1 MAIVRPFRGVR
12 YDTEQVLLKNVI
24 TPPYDVI
31 TPEMRA
37 AYAAKSP
44 YNVVL
49 IDLPVGDDDRY
60 AVAGNLYR
68 KWKDA
73 GILIKGQDKSFY
85 LYEQVYEYGGKT
97 YVRSGFVGA
106 LKLSEF
112 GKGQV
117 FPHEKT
123 LSGPKADRYELM
135 KASKANFSQIFGL
148 YQDNEN
154 RLSVL
159 FNDVKKAMPS
169 ASAIDETVV
178 KHSVWTISDENSIT
192 KIESFMRDK
201 AIYIADG
208 HHRYE
213 TALKYRD
220 DMRSFLKG
228 DCGKAEAAVTRI
240 FGSGDLYQERVG
252 CGASVN
258 FLTCHDGFTLHD
270 LYSYNEKHNEAN
282 GWNNTDGADDNR
294 SWNCGVEGE
303 TEDAEINRLRLRMMK
318 NATAVLLCSRGIPMF
333 LAGDEF
339 GNTQFGN
346 NNPYCQDNIISW
358 LDWNL
363 LRKNKDLFDFFK
375 FMISFR
381 KNHDPIRKF
390 TARCSYRFPEQ
401 SAHGVVPFEPD
412 FSGESHYIGIMYAG
426 RTEGRDDCI
435 YMAINTYWEP
445 LKITLPELPEYMR
458 WYRVVDTYRE
468 EFICGIGEP
477 VDTVE
482 VEVKE
487 RTVAIFEAG
496 RKTIRW

>member
-169 ASAIDETVV
+169 ASAIDETGV

-213 TALKYRD
+213 T
-220 DMRSFLKG
+220 S
-228 DCGKAEAAVTRI
+228 
-240 FGSGDLYQERVG
+240 S
-252 CGASVN
+252 
-258 FLTCHDGFTLHD
+258 
-270 LYSYNEKHNEAN
+270 
-282 GWNNTDGADDNR
+282 
-294 SWNCGVEGE
+294 
-303 TEDAEINRLRLRMMK
+303 
-318 NATAVLLCSRGIPMF
+318 
-333 LAGDEF
+333 
-339 GNTQFGN
+339 
-346 NNPYCQDNIISW
+346 
-358 LDWNL
+358 
-363 LRKNKDLFDFFK
+363 
-375 FMISFR
+375 
-381 KNHDPIRKF
+381 
-390 TARCSYRFPEQ
+390 
-401 SAHGVVPFEPD
+401 
-412 FSGESHYIGIMYAG
+412 
-426 RTEGRDDCI
+426 
-435 YMAINTYWEP
+435 
-445 LKITLPELPEYMR
+445 
-458 WYRVVDTYRE
+458 
-468 EFICGIGEP
+468 
-477 VDTVE
+477 
-482 VEVKE
+482 
-487 RTVAIFEAG
+487 
-496 RKTIRW
+496 

>member
-169 ASAIDETVV
+169 ASAIDETGV

-220 DMRSFLKG
+220 DMRVQEGLTEGEERYYDYVMMMFVNFMDEGLKVFPTHRVIDVADNFEDKDFIEYASSLFEVCKLESRESAEKFLK
-228 DCGKAEAAVTRI
+228 
-240 FGSGDLYQERVG
+240 
-252 CGASVN
+252 
-258 FLTCHDGFTLHD
+258 
-270 LYSYNEKHNEAN
+270 
-282 GWNNTDGADDNR
+282 
-294 SWNCGVEGE
+294 
-303 TEDAEINRLRLRMMK
+303 
-318 NATAVLLCSRGIPMF
+318 
-333 LAGDEF
+333 
-339 GNTQFGN
+339 
-346 NNPYCQDNIISW
+346 DNINIPGAWVYNKTAFRNIS
-358 LDWNL
+358 D
-363 LRKNKDLFDFFK
+363 RFHIF
-375 FMISFR
+375 
-381 KNHDPIRKF
+381 PI
-390 TARCSYRFPEQ
+390 
-401 SAHGVVPFEPD
+401 
-412 FSGESHYIGIMYAG
+412 
-426 RTEGRDDCI
+426 
-435 YMAINTYWEP
+435 
-445 LKITLPELPEYMR
+445 
-458 WYRVVDTYRE
+458 
-468 EFICGIGEP
+468 
-477 VDTVE
+477 
-482 VEVKE
+482 
-487 RTVAIFEAG
+487 
-496 RKTIRW
+496 

>member
-148 YQDNEN
+148 YQD
-154 RLSVL
+154 
-159 FNDVKKAMPS
+159 
-169 ASAIDETVV
+169 
-178 KHSVWTISDENSIT
+178 DENSIT

-220 DMRSFLKG
+220 DMRVQEGLTEGEERYYDYVMMMFVNFMDEGLKVFPTHRVIDVADNFEDKDFIEYASSLFEVCKLESRESAEKFLK
-228 DCGKAEAAVTRI
+228 
-240 FGSGDLYQERVG
+240 
-252 CGASVN
+252 
-258 FLTCHDGFTLHD
+258 
-270 LYSYNEKHNEAN
+270 
-282 GWNNTDGADDNR
+282 
-294 SWNCGVEGE
+294 
-303 TEDAEINRLRLRMMK
+303 
-318 NATAVLLCSRGIPMF
+318 
-333 LAGDEF
+333 
-339 GNTQFGN
+339 
-346 NNPYCQDNIISW
+346 DNINIPGAW
-358 LDWNL
+358 VYYGKQGIYGMNL
-363 LRKNKDLFDFFK
+363 LQESVEKQHPVYRKVSTYLLEDLVLKGYFK
-375 FMISFR
+375 YSDERLLAKAGIHFIQSWEEIDDYKKENSSVAFILNGENMES
-381 KNHDPIRKF
+381 IRDV
-390 TARCSYRFPEQ
+390 SE
-401 SAHGVVPFEPD
+401 
-412 FSGESHYIGIMYAG
+412 SGLVMPQKS
-426 RTEGRDDCI
+426 
-435 YMAINTYWEP
+435 TYFYP
-445 LKITLPELPEYMR
+445 KLATGLLFN
-458 WYRVVDTYRE
+458 DL
-468 EFICGIGEP
+468 
-477 VDTVE
+477 
-482 VEVKE
+482 
-487 RTVAIFEAG
+487 
-496 RKTIRW
+496 

>member
-169 ASAIDETVV
+169 ASAIDETGV

-220 DMRSFLKG
+220 DMRVQEGLTEGEECYYDYVMMMFVNFMDEGLKVFPTHRVIDVADNFEDKDFIEYASSLFEVCKLESRESAEKFLK
-228 DCGKAEAAVTRI
+228 
-240 FGSGDLYQERVG
+240 
-252 CGASVN
+252 
-258 FLTCHDGFTLHD
+258 
-270 LYSYNEKHNEAN
+270 
-282 GWNNTDGADDNR
+282 
-294 SWNCGVEGE
+294 
-303 TEDAEINRLRLRMMK
+303 
-318 NATAVLLCSRGIPMF
+318 
-333 LAGDEF
+333 
-339 GNTQFGN
+339 
-346 NNPYCQDNIISW
+346 DNINIPGAW
-358 LDWNL
+358 VYYGKQGIYGMNL
-363 LRKNKDLFDFFK
+363 LQESVEKQHPVYRKVSTYLLEDLVLKGYFK
-375 FMISFR
+375 YSDERLLAKAGIHFIQSWEEIDDYKKENSSVAFILNGENMES
-381 KNHDPIRKF
+381 IRDV
-390 TARCSYRFPEQ
+390 SE
-401 SAHGVVPFEPD
+401 
-412 FSGESHYIGIMYAG
+412 SGLVMPQKS
-426 RTEGRDDCI
+426 
-435 YMAINTYWEP
+435 TYFYP
-445 LKITLPELPEYMR
+445 KLATGLLFN
-458 WYRVVDTYRE
+458 DL
-468 EFICGIGEP
+468 
-477 VDTVE
+477 
-482 VEVKE
+482 
-487 RTVAIFEAG
+487 
-496 RKTIRW
+496 